1 MTKYIIKIVSFF
13 FLPLLCLSLFLYFS
27 GIRYIQFDGS
37 FYALFKS
44 ISLHT
49 INIQIPSIPTIQEP
63 DITNGFLAFTN
74 FLIQFINFLITIL
87 NVLVTLLNVII
98 RVLMFV
104 FNFLTAL
111 VSWVISLP
119 KVPPLPP
126 LGN

>member
-1 MTKYIIKIVSFF
+1 MIKYITKIGAFF
-13 FLPLLCLSLFLYFS
+13 FLPLMCLSLFLYFS

-49 INIQIPSIPTIQEP
+49 INVQIPKIPIIPEP
-63 DITNGFLAFTN
+63 EITDGFLAFVK
-74 FLIQFINFLITIL
+74 FLVQFINFVIQIL

-119 KVPPLPP
+119 KAPTPTP
-126 LGN
+126 

>member
-1 MTKYIIKIVSFF
+1 MIKYIIKIVSFF
-13 FLPLLCLSLFLYFS
+13 LLPLMCLSLFLYFN

-37 FYALFKS
+37 FYALFKT

-49 INIQIPSIPTIQEP
+49 INVQIPKIPLIPNP
-63 DITNGFLAFTN
+63 DITDGFLAFIK
-74 FLIQFINFLITIL
+74 FLVQFINFVIQIL
-87 NVLVTLLNVII
+87 NVLVTLFNVII

-119 KVPPLPP
+119 KVPTPAP
-126 LGN
+126 

>member
-1 MTKYIIKIVSFF
+1 M
-13 FLPLLCLSLFLYFS
+13 CLSLFLYFN

-37 FYALFKS
+37 FYALFKT

-49 INIQIPSIPTIQEP
+49 INVQIPKIPLIPNP
-63 DITNGFLAFTN
+63 DITDGFLAFIK
-74 FLIQFINFLITIL
+74 FLVQFINFVIQIL
-87 NVLVTLLNVII
+87 NVLVTLFNVII

-119 KVPPLPP
+119 KVPTPTP
-126 LGN
+126 

>member
-13 FLPLLCLSLFLYFS
+13 FFPLMCLSLFLYFN

-49 INIQIPSIPTIQEP
+49 INVQIPKIPLIPEP
-63 DITNGFLAFTN
+63 EITNGFLAFAK
-74 FLIQFINFLITIL
+74 FLVQFINFQIQIL
-87 NVLVTLLNVII
+87 NVLVTFLNVII

-119 KVPPLPP
+119 KVPTPTP
-126 LGN
+126 

>member
-1 MTKYIIKIVSFF
+1 MTKYIVKIVSFF
-13 FLPLLCLSLFLYFS
+13 FLPLMCLSLFLYFS

-49 INIQIPSIPTIQEP
+49 INVQIPKIPLIPSPE
-63 DITNGFLAFTN
+63 ITNGFLAFTK
-74 FLIQFINFLITIL
+74 FIVGFINFLINIL
-87 NVLVTLLNVII
+87 NVIVTLFNVII
-98 RVLMFV
+98 RVMMFV

-119 KVPPLPP
+119 KVPPSP
-126 LGN
+126 L